1 MLTVYDARVRQRDF
15 LLEITRALT
24 AQLDL
29 AEVLKMVL
37 HASVV
42 MLAGEVGFIALRESG
57 ASFRV
62 RATLGIDLKHLSE
75 LSNYLADVQVK
86 EDGTLDNEILNDQL
100 KSLGAMLNPKLRQ
113 SVALPLMIA
122 SEPLGLLVVFRQNR
136 GKASVDDLQMLQS
149 FADQAAIAV
158 HNAKLYAQVE
168 QERRRLSAIL
178 EHNADGIMILNTQL
192 SIMSFNHALEKITGW
207 KAAEALNQPID
218 VVFQWGRKDE
228 GDLFEAIA
236 EGFPFRDW
244 DEEEPLYVQGDL
256 IRKDGSQVS
265 IGITYAPL
273 FNRSGQWVNLI
284 ANVRDVTNFRR
295 AQELQ
300 NIFVSTI
307 SHELRTPITLIKGY
321 ASTLNRDD
329 VVWDP
334 QTLHDGLT
342 VIEEEADRLNGLVDN
357 LLTTS
362 KLQAQRQL
370 DIHLDTT
377 NLLDVIQRAVE
388 RLSTQSSIHQFS
400 LLFPPDFP
408 TLPADQIRIRQV
420 MDNLLSNAIKYSP
433 SGGLI
438 EVGGQFT
445 DDKVIVYVS
454 DQGIGMSKA
463 DQEQLFQRFYRAD
476 SALSRKTQGT
486 GLGLYLSKAIIEAHR
501 GTMWV
506 DSIYGQGSTFYFE
519 LPR

>member
-29 AEVLKMVL
+29 SEVLKMVL

-42 MLAGEVGFIALRESG
+42 MLAGEVGLIALREVG

-75 LSNYLADVQVK
+75 LSSYLADLQVN
-86 EDGTLDNEILNDQL
+86 EDGMLDNEVLNEKL
-100 KSLGAMLNPKLRQ
+100 KSLGGILNAKLRQ

-122 SEPLGLLVVFRQNR
+122 GEPLGLLVVFRQHR
-136 GKASVDDLQMLQS
+136 GKSSVDDLQILQS

-207 KAAEALNQPID
+207 KALEALNQPID
-218 VVFQWGRKDE
+218 AVFKWGRKDE
-228 GDLFEAIA
+228 GDLSEAIS

-370 DIHLDTT
+370 DIQLDTT
-377 NLLDVIQRAVE
+377 NLFEVIQRAVE
-388 RLSTQSSIHQFS
+388 RLSTQSHIHQFS
-400 LLFPPDFP
+400 LLFPEDFP
-408 TLPADQIRIRQV
+408 TLQADQVRIRQV
-420 MDNLLSNAIKYSP
+420 LDNLLSNAIKYSP
-433 SGGLI
+433 NGGLI

-454 DQGIGMSKA
+454 DQGIGLSET
-463 DQEQLFQRFYRAD
+463 DQEQLFQRFYRVD

-486 GLGLYLSKAIIEAHR
+486 GLGLYLSKAIIEAH
-501 GTMWV
+501 GGMMWV
-506 DSIYGQGSTFYFE
+506 DSVYGQGSTFYFE